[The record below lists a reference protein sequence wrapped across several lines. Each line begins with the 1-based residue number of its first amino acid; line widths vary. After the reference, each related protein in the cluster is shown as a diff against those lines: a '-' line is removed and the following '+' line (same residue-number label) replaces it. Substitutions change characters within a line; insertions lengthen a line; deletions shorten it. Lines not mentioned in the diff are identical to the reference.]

1 MDRPVPFRPLR
12 RYLLLPM
19 LLLPLLLA
27 ACDEI
32 LGVELVLGQT
42 IRETFPDLATFEL
55 VEFDD
60 AQILVQ
66 LGDLAASQ
74 VQDPIYLELPIL
86 EASGQLGSYRWTVYP
101 HDVRAAGR
109 TPILA
114 FDPDDEAGS
123 EIDALTGPSMTFQGV
138 PLLDPEEHLELIER
152 ALADQVAYDED
163 LYQPS
168 VLNIVGG
175 QLEGAYYG
183 ANADTPYVIQGIR
196 SLLEPAL
203 GVTATDALLVGTQK
217 NYLVYNHAGYQPG
230 LQHITEEVTP
240 TLERPN
246 DGLGPQGHAF
256 EDGVKFLNLVPVADD
271 TIYDPDTSSWL
282 FARNDWIDRM
292 EAAANRASLFWTFA
306 QVAPDIPAAQ
316 SSLATDN
323 NRILLRMR
331 IPEYRVLT
339 EKGKDRLTHPSSAS
353 NGCGGT
359 GSFRDNVRSLSN
371 STLRY
376 DNEIWQWSTQDNYDG
391 GGCAYSQ
398 TLGLSPRGT
407 SDCDFID
414 NRNYA
419 NCGAVGYIELRSG
432 HTTDWTSLVVMH
444 EAGHTLN
451 GRHDNDTS
459 GNTGETFNNHTCRF
473 LGIFDFGP
481 SGPSIMSYA
490 NGTQTFCFAASPSS
504 GSPKKNLTLISEHV
518 HSVIE

>member
-1 MDRPVPFRPLR
+1 MLS
-12 RYLLLPM
+12 LLL
-19 LLLPLLLA
+19 LLG

-32 LGVELVLGQT
+32 IGAELLLRQT
-42 IRETFPDLATFEL
+42 IRDTFPDLASFEL

-60 AQILVQ
+60 SQALAQLNE
-66 LGDLAASQ
+66 LAVSQ
-74 VQDPIYLELPIL
+74 DQDPIYLELPVL
-86 EASGQLGSYRWTVYP
+86 DASGLVDSYRWTVYP
-101 HDVRAAGR
+101 HDVRVADQ
-109 TPILA
+109 TTILA
-114 FDPDDEAGS
+114 FDPDDEAGR
-123 EIDALTGPSMTFQGV
+123 EIDLLTGPSMTFQGV
-138 PLLDPEEHLELIER
+138 PLLDPKEHLELIEQ
-152 ALADQVAYDED
+152 ALGDQLAYDED

-168 VLNIVGG
+168 VLNVVGG
-175 QLEGAYYG
+175 ELEGAYYG
-183 ANADTPYVIQGIR
+183 PSAESPFVIQGIR

-203 GVTATDALLVGTQK
+203 GVTATDALPVGTQK
-217 NYLVYNHAGYQPG
+217 HYLVYNPAGYQPG

-240 TLERPN
+240 SLEDHGGGPLR
-246 DGLGPQGHAF
+246 PQGHAF
-256 EDGVKFLNLVPVADD
+256 DDGVKTLHLIPVADD
-271 TIYDPDTSSWL
+271 TIFDPDTSTWL

-306 QVAPDIPAAQ
+306 QVAPDIPASQ
-316 SSLATDN
+316 SSLDVDN

-339 EKGKDRLTHPSSAS
+339 EKGKDRLTHPSS
-353 NGCGGT
+353 GCGDT

-376 DNEIWQWSTQDNYDG
+376 DNEIWQWSTQDNYTG

-407 SDCDFID
+407 SDCSFID
-414 NRNYA
+414 NRSYSD
-419 NCGAVGYIELRSG
+419 CGAVGYIELRSG

-473 LGIFDFGP
+473 LGIFEFGP

-490 NGTQTFCFAASPSS
+490 SGTQTFCFAASPSS

-518 HSVIE
+518 HEVIE